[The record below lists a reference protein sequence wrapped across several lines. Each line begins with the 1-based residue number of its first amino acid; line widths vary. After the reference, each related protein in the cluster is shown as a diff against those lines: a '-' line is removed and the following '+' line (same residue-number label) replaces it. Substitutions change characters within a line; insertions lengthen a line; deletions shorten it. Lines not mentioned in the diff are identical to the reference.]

1 MVLLVFGIS
10 PQNVFQ
16 DKRYKLS
23 ISGKK
28 NACKT
33 KSSGSKSTAVSKKY
47 VNINLFIFVVIEATL
62 KKSSQ
67 KEEKKDNHGKDI

>member
-16 DKRYKLS
+16 DKRYKLF

-28 NACKT
+28 KACKT
-33 KSSGSKSTAVSKKY
+33 KSTGSKSTAVSKKY
-47 VNINLFIFVVIEATL
+47 VNVNLFIFVVIEATL
-62 KKSSQ
+62 KK
-67 KEEKKDNHGKDI
+67 EEKKIIIWERH